1 MLIHFKL
8 FYYCLRFITKWCY
21 AYPCINMCIGFVFH
35 IAKPPVGDLPSRTRL
50 SASTKTGSMNKL
62 QAQKLGARKNRLS
75 TPCGA
80 SSRFIIYGTRSVD
93 MHRIIPRILYASS
106 S

>member
-1 MLIHFKL
+1 
-8 FYYCLRFITKWCY
+8 
-21 AYPCINMCIGFVFH
+21 MCIGFVLR
-35 IAKPPVGDLPSRTRL
+35 IIKPPRATCPRAPPLTA
-50 SASTKTGSMNKL
+50 SAKTAGTNKL
-62 QAQKLGARKNRLS
+62 QAQKLGTRKNRLS

-80 SSRFIIYGTRSVD
+80 SSRFIIYEIRSVD

>member
-1 MLIHFKL
+1 
-8 FYYCLRFITKWCY
+8 
-21 AYPCINMCIGFVFH
+21 MCIGFVFR
-35 IAKPPVGDLPSRTRL
+35 IVKNPRGQPVLAHTPVYIR
-50 SASTKTGSMNKL
+50 KKL
-62 QAQKLGARKNRLS
+62 RARKNRLS

-80 SSRFIIYGTRSVD
+80 SSRFIIYEIRSVD

>member
-8 FYYCLRFITKWCY
+8 FYYCLCFITRWSY
-21 AYPCINMCIGFVFH
+21 AYPCINMCIGFVLR
-35 IAKPPVGDLPSRTRL
+35 IIKPPAGNLPSRTRL
-50 SASTKTGSMNKL
+50 STSVWVHPRKL
-62 QAQKLGARKNRLS
+62 RARKNRLS

-80 SSRFIIYGTRSVD
+80 SSRFIIYEIRSVD

>member
-1 MLIHFKL
+1 MLYYQIELYAPMYKHVYWLYAPHSYAPLGCPSSRIHPGVSAWVYPHKL
-8 FYYCLRFITKWCY
+8 R
-21 AYPCINMCIGFVFH
+21 
-35 IAKPPVGDLPSRTRL
+35 
-50 SASTKTGSMNKL
+50 
-62 QAQKLGARKNRLS
+62 ARKNRLS

-80 SSRFIIYGTRSVD
+80 SSRFIICRIRSVD

>member
-1 MLIHFKL
+1 
-8 FYYCLRFITKWCY
+8 
-21 AYPCINMCIGFVFH
+21 MCIGFVFH

-50 SASTKTGSMNKL
+50 SASAKTGGMNKL
-62 QAQKLGARKNRLS
+62 RARKNRLS
-75 TPCGA
+75 TPCGV

>member
-1 MLIHFKL
+1 
-8 FYYCLRFITKWCY
+8 
-21 AYPCINMCIGFVFH
+21 MCIGFVFR
-35 IAKPPVGDLPSRTRL
+35 IVKNPRGQPVLAHTPE
-50 SASTKTGSMNKL
+50 SASSKTAGTNKL

-80 SSRFIIYGTRSVD
+80 SSRFIIYEIRSVD

>member
-1 MLIHFKL
+1 MLYYQIEICIHMYKHVYWLCAPHSYNPMGCPSSRIHPGASARVHPHKL
-8 FYYCLRFITKWCY
+8 R
-21 AYPCINMCIGFVFH
+21 
-35 IAKPPVGDLPSRTRL
+35 
-50 SASTKTGSMNKL
+50 
-62 QAQKLGARKNRLS
+62 ARKNRLS

-80 SSRFIIYGTRSVD
+80 SSRFIIYEIRSVD

>member
-1 MLIHFKL
+1 
-8 FYYCLRFITKWCY
+8 
-21 AYPCINMCIGFVFH
+21 MCIGFVLR
-35 IAKPPVGDLPSRTRL
+35 IIKPPRATCPRAPLTA
-50 SASTKTGSMNKL
+50 SAKTAGTNKL
-62 QAQKLGARKNRLS
+62 QAQKLGTRKNRLS

-80 SSRFIIYGTRSVD
+80 ASRFIIYEIRSVD

>member
-1 MLIHFKL
+1 MLIHSKL
-8 FYYCLRFITKWCY
+8 FYYCLCFITRWRY
-21 AYPCINMCIGFVFH
+21 AYMCINMCIGFVLH
-35 IAKPPVGDLPSRTRL
+35 IIENPVGNLSSRTHLRVHP
-50 SASTKTGSMNKL
+50 
-62 QAQKLGARKNRLS
+62 QKLRARKNRLS

-80 SSRFIIYGTRSVD
+80 SSRFIIYRIRSVD